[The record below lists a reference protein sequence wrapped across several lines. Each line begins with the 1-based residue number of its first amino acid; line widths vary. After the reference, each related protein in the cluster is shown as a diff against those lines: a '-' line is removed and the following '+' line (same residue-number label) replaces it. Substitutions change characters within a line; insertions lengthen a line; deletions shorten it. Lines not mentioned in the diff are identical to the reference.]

1 MRLKTK
7 LVIAF
12 VMVAF
17 LATLLANGMASW
29 AVERAFNQYIFQ
41 HQSTRLNQWDNI
53 LSGYYRQNG
62 SWEGVE
68 NLATTTP
75 NRGNY
80 GQGQGRNGLG
90 PMQARERILLADLS
104 GSIIMDSYAQALG
117 RPLSEI
123 TGEKG
128 QNIIIQGQP
137 VARLVLTL
145 EPTPGLTS
153 LEDIF
158 STTVNKAIIYSGVFA
173 IFLAASLGIYFAIRL
188 TQPIKRLQSAATQ
201 LAQGNL
207 QEQLDVS
214 TDDEI
219 GELSKAF
226 KDMAQSISE
235 NEHLRQSLVAD
246 VAHELRTPLSI
257 LRGNFELILSGVI
270 EPTEETIASLHDEV
284 LRMSYLVK
292 DLQELS
298 LAEAGQL
305 RLDLAEVNLIELLT
319 NIMSKLS
326 LEAVDE
332 NITMNHDFS
341 SEKLMLTLDIHRI
354 GQVFFNLMGNAIRY
368 TPPNGE
374 ITVSAAQIN
383 SYAQITISDTGPG
396 IPQDDLPYI
405 FERFY
410 RGDKARVRS
419 DSGAGLGLAIAKGF
433 IEAHGGSISANNIS
447 KGGST
452 FTVLLPLPAV
462 KDSN

>member
-1 MRLKTK
+1 
-7 LVIAF
+7 
-12 VMVAF
+12 
-17 LATLLANGMASW
+17 
-29 AVERAFNQYIFQ
+29 
-41 HQSTRLNQWDNI
+41 
-53 LSGYYRQNG
+53 
-62 SWEGVE
+62 
-68 NLATTTP
+68 
-75 NRGNY
+75 
-80 GQGQGRNGLG
+80 
-90 PMQARERILLADLS
+90 
-104 GSIIMDSYAQALG
+104 
-117 RPLSEI
+117 
-123 TGEKG
+123 
-128 QNIIIQGQP
+128 
-137 VARLVLTL
+137 
-145 EPTPGLTS
+145 
-153 LEDIF
+153 
-158 STTVNKAIIYSGVFA
+158 
-173 IFLAASLGIYFAIRL
+173 
-188 TQPIKRLQSAATQ
+188 
-201 LAQGNL
+201 
-207 QEQLDVS
+207 
-214 TDDEI
+214 
-219 GELSKAF
+219 
-226 KDMAQSISE
+226 MAQSISE